1 MNREEALQ
9 KLQNFYDW
17 YNDDELDFDKE
28 KEIKYD
34 NDLKN
39 IIEYLRQPTT
49 LAEFLGWEENEIY
62 IYFQSKYMVKN
73 DELCFLN
80 CENEW
85 KNASCYRALIEI
97 KQRTKKFECK
107 KFECKKIEPKK
118 YYLQLKFKYNDFL
131 CKRENETYINFNTE
145 NEYFL
150 DLKDDID
157 DCQTQFTD
165 EEIQNIKLPEPLTI
179 DMFEKIEVE

>member
-39 IIEYLRQPTT
+39 IIEYLRQPTK
-49 LAEFLGWEENEIY
+49 LAEFLGWKENEIY
-62 IYFQSKYMVKN
+62 TCFGNQYSIKN

-80 CENEW
+80 YKNEW
-85 KNASCYRALIEI
+85 SKAYVYKSLVDI
-97 KQRTKKFECK
+97 KQQA
-107 KFECKKIEPKK
+107 KKIEPKK

-131 CKRENETYINFNTE
+131 CKRENETYINLNSAD
-145 NEYFL
+145 EYFL
-150 DLKDDID
+150 DLKDNIYT
-157 DCQTQFTD
+157 CQTQFTD
-165 EEIQNIKLPEPLTI
+165 EEIKNIKLPEPLTL
-179 DMFEKIEVE
+179 DMFDKIEVE

>member
-1 MNREEALQ
+1 MNRGEALQ

-49 LAEFLGWEENEIY
+49 LTEFLGWEENEIY
-62 IYFQSKYMVKN
+62 TCFANQYSIKN

-80 CENEW
+80 YKNEW
-85 KNASCYRALIEI
+85 RQACSYQELMDI
-97 KQRTKKFECK
+97 KKQAKKVES
-107 KFECKKIEPKK
+107 KK
-118 YYLQLKFKYNDFL
+118 YYLKLKFKYNDFL
-131 CKRENETYINFNTE
+131 CKRENETYINLNSAD
-145 NEYFL
+145 EYFL
-150 DLKDDID
+150 DLKDNIYT
-157 DCQTQFTD
+157 CQTQFTD
-165 EEIQNIKLPEPLTI
+165 EEIKNIKLPEPLTL
-179 DMFEKIEVE
+179 DMFDKIEVE